1 MKQKMQI
8 TRGAF
13 LLLVVALALS
23 LLVNLVL
30 YAKST
35 PAVPILQGT
44 YSQGGLWMACDSVG
58 HFCLYTQDEGLLEEG
73 NYREEICMQAG
84 EKLYTLTGVSGYQ
97 GDLLLTEEGVY
108 VQTGQGDLVFLP
120 QIDTTPLFAGDW
132 AQDWPHWPDGPYLI
146 P

>member
-1 MKQKMQI
+1 MKQKLQI

-13 LLLVVALALS
+13 LLLVAGLALS
-23 LLVNLVL
+23 LLLNVVL

-35 PAVPILQGT
+35 RAAPVLRGT
-44 YSQGGLWMACDSVG
+44 YSQGGLWLACDAVG

-73 NYREEICMQAG
+73 NYMQSNYMQSP
-84 EKLYTLTGVSGYQ
+84 EKRYTLTGVSGERSE
-97 GDLLLTEEGVY
+97 LLLTEAGVY

-120 QIDTTPLFAGDW
+120 QIDTTPIFAGDW
-132 AQDWPHWPDGPYLI
+132 AQDWPHWPDGPYPI